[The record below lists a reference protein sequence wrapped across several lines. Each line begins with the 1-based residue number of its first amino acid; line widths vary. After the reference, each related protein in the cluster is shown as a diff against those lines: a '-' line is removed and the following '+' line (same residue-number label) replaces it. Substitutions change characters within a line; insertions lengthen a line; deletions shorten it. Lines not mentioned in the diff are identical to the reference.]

1 MKTVELL
8 HISKTPVWISNVPVA
23 QSVQLSFERRLVLL
37 QHVPQRNRH
46 MLPVFPLGT
55 LQAHGRFTWLA
66 VKLHHLQM
74 VQWSATEKVLEGG
87 ASTQGISSSL
97 WWICGGSFY
106 LVSSYSPCPRG
117 WGRRGAGTPWRRWPT
132 PGRCSRPACC
142 TPGLA
147 AGLPWGWWWRNCSAR
162 PPHPS
167 LARWRSVCTLGRT
180 ASETGE
186 GCSSVDICARGTI

>member
-1 MKTVELL
+1 MDFKRTCCAERPAEFSAPTCAAPARPSEEPSHAPCVPPPYTPGTWPF
-8 HISKTPVWISNVPVA
+8 HMTRSKTPSPADGAV
-23 QSVQLSFERRLVLL
+23 E
-37 QHVPQRNRH
+37 RH
-46 MLPVFPLGT
+46 MRLMWIFSFKKRSLKEG
-55 LQAHGRFTWLA
+55 LQF
-66 VKLHHLQM
+66 
-74 VQWSATEKVLEGG
+74 
-87 ASTQGISSSL
+87 QGISSSL

-117 WGRRGAGTPWRRWPT
+117 WGRTGAGTPWRRWPT

-162 PPHPS
+162 PPRPS